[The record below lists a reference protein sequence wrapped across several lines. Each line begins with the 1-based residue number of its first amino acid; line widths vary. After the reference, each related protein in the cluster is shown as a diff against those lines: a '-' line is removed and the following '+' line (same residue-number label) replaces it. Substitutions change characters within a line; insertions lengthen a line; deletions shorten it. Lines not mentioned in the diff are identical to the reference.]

1 MAKRQLTGFDP
12 ASIATSAGSD
22 FGSAAEPAI
31 QLRMKYAE
39 SESAATTMTCT
50 AANVFT
56 SDSLANALVAAIC
69 AAQAMA
75 ANKIKMYPQVNGSP
89 VCASLSNANTP
100 TAIASPVRWSRVGRD
115 RNNR

>member
-31 QLRMKYAE
+31 QFRMKYAE

-56 SDSLANALVAAIC
+56 SDSLANALVAAIR

-75 ANKIKMYPQVNGSP
+75 ANKIKMSPQLNGSP
-89 VCASLSNANTP
+89 VFWYLINP
-100 TAIASPVRWSRVGRD
+100 RPP
-115 RNNR
+115 